1 MRWRAGGGGRVGD
14 VEGGGGGGVMT
25 ELEYRTSTGE
35 DHPNV
40 CRDVMNNVMNY

>member
-1 MRWRAGGGGRVGD
+1 M
-14 VEGGGGGGVMT
+14 EGGGGGGVMT